1 MPKNK
6 RAKHGATKRWTHATG
21 GYSSLKYVSLFVF
34 GVGLLGFATALVLFV
49 QTNNV
54 TFTPLPTITHTTEVP
69 DTGELLNLINEQ
81 RRSGNRTE
89 LTVDERLKS
98 VAEKR
103 LNDMIASQQYSHK
116 NLEGKYYYDLL
127 SGYGYTAAYS
137 CENLDIEPSVKPI
150 DFIRSWL
157 GSGSGHKECMLSD
170 KVTKIGVAS
179 GKFSDDDKTTRDNFL
194 VVVIFAATPLD
205 KSTDR

>member
-1 MPKNK
+1 
-6 RAKHGATKRWTHATG
+6 
-21 GYSSLKYVSLFVF
+21 
-34 GVGLLGFATALVLFV
+34 V

-137 CENLDIEPSVKPI
+137 CENLDIEELAWERKWPQRMHAQRQGNKN
-150 DFIRSWL
+150 W
-157 GSGSGHKECMLSD
+157 GSFW
-170 KVTKIGVAS
+170 KVQ
-179 GKFSDDDKTTRDNFL
+179 R
-194 VVVIFAATPLD
+194 
-205 KSTDR
+205 